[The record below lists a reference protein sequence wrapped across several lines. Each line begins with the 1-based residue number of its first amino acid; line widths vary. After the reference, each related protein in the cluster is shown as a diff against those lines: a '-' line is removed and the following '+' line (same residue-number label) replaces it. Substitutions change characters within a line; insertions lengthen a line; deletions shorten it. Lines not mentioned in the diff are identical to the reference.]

1 MFGKQHPAE
10 PVVDDNG
17 ESQGGFA
24 WIAGQ
29 LNDLYPNRPRPIS
42 RQLVHKW
49 WVHREWN
56 RFPEA
61 VGMVGSGRGRPVFS
75 RRAVIKW
82 YVHYRHTRGAPLS
95 EEASTPPPT
104 TYEPRTQET
113 DEGDSLAA

>member
-1 MFGKQHPAE
+1 MFRKQHPTE

-29 LNDLYPNRPRPIS
+29 LNALHPNRPRPIS

-49 WVHREWN
+49 WVHRAYN

-61 VGMVGSGRGRPVFS
+61 IGKVGSGKGRPIFS
-75 RRAVIKW
+75 RGAVIKW
-82 YVHYRHTRGAPLS
+82 YDRYRDTRGTPL
-95 EEASTPPPT
+95 EEGAGTHPPAL
-104 TYEPRTQET
+104 EPHTQDT
-113 DEGDSLAA
+113 DEGDALAA